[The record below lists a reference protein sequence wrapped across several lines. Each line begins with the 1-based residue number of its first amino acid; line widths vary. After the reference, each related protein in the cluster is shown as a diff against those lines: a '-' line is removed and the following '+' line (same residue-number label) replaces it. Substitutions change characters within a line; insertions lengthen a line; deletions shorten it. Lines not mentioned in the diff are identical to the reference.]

1 MCTVPRGCFH
11 SGGQLSDTKSES
23 LDVAAVGC
31 NVEIVLANDDGSL
44 VQHVGHMTTIP
55 PPKTWVAQPML
66 PVVLV
71 GMEGPVVKTISMRV
85 PVVLLAVV
93 AYDGFRSGQWG
104 KEAQKEQRR
113 AG

>member
-1 MCTVPRGCFH
+1 
-11 SGGQLSDTKSES
+11 
-23 LDVAAVGC
+23 
-31 NVEIVLANDDGSL
+31 
-44 VQHVGHMTTIP
+44 
-55 PPKTWVAQPML
+55 ML

-71 GMEGPVVKTISMRV
+71 VMQGPVVKTISVRV